1 MRYRTSFIPGNSP
14 IHRLNPL
21 TKLVILILFI
31 VIVFSIEWIH
41 LPILLFLLII
51 VLISLSGEVFKIFF
65 KIILKLGLPLVSFV
79 FIFQIFFYQGGE
91 EVLWEFSI
99 LKIRLEAITFSY
111 LLGGRILVMISSLL
125 FFLLTTNPGHIMN
138 SLISVGFPP
147 TLSFII
153 LSTLNIFPYMQSKA
167 NSILDAQKSRG
178 LEVEGNILV
187 KIKSI
192 IPLIAPLL
200 FGSISDVEQRAL
212 ALEAR
217 AFSTPGLKTSIL
229 KIKDSLLQ
237 RIFRIIVLIFCLLLI
252 LYRLIIYEFF
262 IR

>member
-1 MRYRTSFIPGNSP
+1 MGYRISFIPGNST

-21 TKLVILILFI
+21 TKLVILILII
-31 VIVFSIEWIH
+31 VAMFTIEWIH
-41 LPILLFLLII
+41 LPIFLFLLIFI
-51 VLISLSGEVFKIFF
+51 LISLSGGVFKNFF
-65 KIILKLGLPLVSFV
+65 KIILKLGLPLILFV

-99 LKIRLEAITFSY
+99 LKIKLEAITFSY

-125 FFLLTTNPGHIMN
+125 FFLLTTNPSHIMN
-138 SLISVGFPP
+138 SLISMGFPP

-178 LEVEGNILV
+178 LEVDGNIFT

-192 IPLIAPLL
+192 IPLITPLL
-200 FGSISDVEQRAL
+200 FSLISDVEQRAL

-217 AFSTPGLKTSIL
+217 AFSSPKQKTSIL
-229 KIKDSLLQ
+229 EIKDSLLQ
-237 RIFRIIVLIFCLLLI
+237 KIIRIIILILCLLLI
-252 LYRLIIYEFF
+252 LYRLIIYKFF
-262 IR
+262 IK